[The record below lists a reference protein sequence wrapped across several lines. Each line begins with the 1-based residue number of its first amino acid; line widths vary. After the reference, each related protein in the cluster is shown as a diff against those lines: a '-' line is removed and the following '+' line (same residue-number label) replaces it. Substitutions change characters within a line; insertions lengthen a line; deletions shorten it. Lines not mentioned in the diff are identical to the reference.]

1 VEKGEII
8 WSKKSRDYPLKR
20 FSCKKWN
27 ACLSYF
33 STDLEVLNVNQPNV
47 FLRQAR
53 TKKGA
58 TPLLL
63 KTFPRDDFSSKYEE
77 NFFLKICIKLYYRK
91 VPAVLTVLNV
101 CIGFINQGIL
111 KGEVSLYHWTPDWL
125 VWNQPYDNWQFLFL
139 FAKQTNPY
147 QSNRRYI
154 VTKYV

>member
-1 VEKGEII
+1 MEKGEII
-8 WSKKSRDYPLKR
+8 WSKKSWDYPLKR

-53 TKKGA
+53 AKNGV

-77 NFFLKICIKLYYRK
+77 NFFLKICIKFYYKK
-91 VPAVLTVLNV
+91 VPAVLAVLNI

-111 KGEVSLYHWTPDWL
+111 KGGSITLLLTSCLTGLESA
-125 VWNQPYDNWQFLFL
+125 VWQLTIFVLICKTD
-139 FAKQTNPY
+139 
-147 QSNRRYI
+147 
-154 VTKYV
+154 